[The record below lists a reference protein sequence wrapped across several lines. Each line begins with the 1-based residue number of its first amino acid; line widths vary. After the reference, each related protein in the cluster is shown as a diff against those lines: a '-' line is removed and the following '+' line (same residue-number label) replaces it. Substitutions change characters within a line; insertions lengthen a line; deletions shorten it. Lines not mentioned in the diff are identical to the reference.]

1 MNLCLS
7 RLMAHAVLGLC
18 FLHAEVRAQS
28 ASSPQTSP
36 PVPETL
42 QLLGRSTLN
51 ASALVEMDLSA
62 DDRRWLWERRT
73 LRLGVSQP
81 DYPPFDMTGS
91 GRDYEGITADY
102 VRLIAELLNLQVA
115 VSRYRNREAALQ
127 ALQRGEIDLLGTSNS
142 FEVTTANLSLSQAY
156 GVDQTVLV
164 RRVDPSA
171 AQVVQPPRQRLAIVQ
186 HYLPDDVL
194 NMLYP
199 DAEVLVYESSLAAMG
214 AVAFG
219 QADLYLGNAL
229 GAHFQLGRSL
239 LNNLQLTQV
248 PALRENHF
256 SFAMAPANSRLLGLV
271 NRALQVIDPLE
282 RRAILRRWSVEG
294 VVIPRRAEVQL
305 SASERR
311 WMQRHPQVRVLI
323 DEGLLPISYRDEQGR
338 FRGISAHVLDAV
350 GQRTGLVFDV
360 QSSTSLA
367 QMSRSILRGDADLLA
382 ALAPS
387 PIREEQLAFS
397 RPYLNSGMVLV
408 TPDASLAPTS
418 LEQLAGKPVAVVQG
432 TFLLDELAERYP
444 QVPLLHAATVGEALA
459 LVAQGKA
466 CAAVVSLLSARY
478 QLAARYGGELRISA
492 SLPVSPANF
501 AFATARGQSELLSII
516 DKALLSI
523 EPQELEA
530 LTHRSQ
536 PQVIVADS
544 YWSRH
549 RERVFRMLWAG
560 GALLLLALLWIT
572 WLRRQI
578 RRRERA
584 EQALTDQLEFMRVM
598 IDGTPHP
605 IYVRDRQ
612 GLLLNCNASY
622 LKALGASREEVIGQ
636 PITMTKVVEP
646 QAAQFYQ
653 DSYLRVM
660 AQGTPIVE
668 DRKLTLANGTEMTI
682 YHWILPYKAS
692 GGQTVGLIAG
702 WIDVTERERLCL
714 AHQQA
719 TQEAEAAN
727 QAKTHFLAT
736 MSHEIRTPMNAVL
749 GMLELA
755 LKKADE
761 GRLDRLAI
769 EVAAEAAQGLLD
781 LIGDI
786 LDITR
791 IEGGHLQ
798 LETRAVALRP
808 WIESVLRVFDAQ
820 ARHKGLALE
829 LQLLGD
835 THQELTLD
843 PVRLR
848 QVVANLVGNAIKFTE
863 AGYVRVSLDVQPLGR
878 EVRIVLCVE
887 DTGVGIAEEEQQ
899 HLCEPFV
906 QASNQVVGSRIGTG
920 LGLSISRALC
930 ELMGGSLR
938 LHSEPGQ
945 GTQVWVTLQ
954 ASRAAAEP
962 PPISP
967 PIPQAPAK
975 GSRVLR
981 VLVVDDYPPNR
992 LLLDQQ
998 LSYLGHAVRVAEDGA
1013 AGFELWRSETFD
1025 AVITDCNMPEGNGYV
1040 LARQIRDSERQR
1052 GLPACLV
1059 VGCTAN
1065 AQPEERQRC
1074 LDAGMDDCLFKPLTL
1089 AHLADCLRE
1098 VVAGQQPRETAQ
1110 VLDLRELRRLT
1121 AGSAQS
1127 FAQLLETL
1135 VACHRQ
1141 DLQRLDAL
1149 TAAGELQQ
1157 VADLVHRI
1165 KGSARLIRADNVL
1178 QACAWCEALADDDP
1192 LALGDALAALR
1203 QAMCELSQV
1212 LEQTTELAQVF

>member
-1 MNLCLS
+1 MTSRLS
-7 RLMAHAVLGLC
+7 RLLACAALGCLIHAPFQAFGQ
-18 FLHAEVRAQS
+18 AP
-28 ASSPQTSP
+28 PQN
-36 PVPETL
+36 PETL
-42 QLLGRSTLN
+42 ELLGRSALN
-51 ASALVEMDLSA
+51 PRALTDL
-62 DDRRWLWERRT
+62 DLGDEDRRWLWERRV

-102 VRLIAELLNLQVA
+102 VGLIAELLNLQVK
-115 VSRYRNREAALQ
+115 VSRYRSREQALNALQ
-127 ALQRGEIDLLGTSNS
+127 QGEIDLLGTSNS
-142 FEVTTANLSLSQAY
+142 FEVANANLTLSQAY
-156 GVDQTVLV
+156 GTDQTVLV
-164 RRVDPSA
+164 RRVDPPDPL
-171 AQVVQPPRQRLAIVQ
+171 VVQPRAQRLATVQ
-186 HYLPDDVL
+186 HYLPDDVVH
-194 NMLYP
+194 MLYP
-199 DAEVLVYESSLAAMG
+199 DAEVLVYESVLAAMG

-229 GAHFQLGRSL
+229 GAHFQLSRSL

-248 PALRENHF
+248 PELREDHF
-256 SFAMAPANSRLLGLV
+256 SFAMAPANSRLLSLV
-271 NRALQVIDPLE
+271 NNALQVIDPLE

-294 VVIPRRAEVQL
+294 VVIPLRTKVRL
-305 SASERR
+305 SSTEQR
-311 WMQRHPQVRVLI
+311 WMERHPRIKVLI
-323 DEGLLPISYRDEQGR
+323 DEALLPISYRDDQGR
-338 FRGISAHVLDAV
+338 FRGISAKVLDAV
-350 GQRTGLVFDV
+350 SQRTGLVFDV
-360 QSSTSLA
+360 QSSSSLA
-367 QMSRSILRGDADLLA
+367 QMSRSIVRGEAQLLA
-382 ALAPS
+382 AMVPS
-387 PIREEQLAFS
+387 PIREEHLAFS

-408 TPDASLAPTS
+408 TRDDPRAPTG
-418 LEQLAGKPVAVVQG
+418 LEQLQGKTLALVQG
-432 TFLLDELAERYP
+432 SFLHDDLTERYP
-444 QVPLLHAATVGEALA
+444 GVALLAATSVPDALA

-466 CAAVVSLLSARY
+466 SAAVVSLLSARY

-492 SLPVSPANF
+492 SLPVSPANI
-501 AFATARGQSELLSII
+501 AFAAARGENELLTII

-530 LTHRSQ
+530 LTHRSH

-544 YWSRH
+544 YWHRH
-549 RERVFRMLWAG
+549 RAQVFRVLWTVAG
-560 GALLLLALLWIT
+560 LLLLALLWIT

-612 GLLLNCNASY
+612 GRLLNCNASY
-622 LKALGASREEVIGQ
+622 LKALGSSREEVIGQ
-636 PITMTKVVEP
+636 AITMTTVVDPE
-646 QAAQFYQ
+646 QAQFYQ
-653 DSYLRVM
+653 ASYLRVM
-660 AQGTPIVE
+660 AQGKPIVE
-668 DRKLTLANGTEMTI
+668 DRQLTLANGEEMTI

-714 AHQQA
+714 AYQRA

-798 LETRAVALRP
+798 LQPRPVALRP

-820 ARHKGLALE
+820 ARHKGLALK
-829 LQLLGD
+829 LQLLGEV
-835 THQELTLD
+835 HQEVLLD

-863 AGYVRVSLDVQPLGR
+863 AGHVRVSLEVQPLGQD
-878 EVRIVLCVE
+878 VRLVLCVE
-887 DTGVGIAEEEQQ
+887 DTGVGIAEHEQQ
-899 HLCEPFV
+899 HLGEPFV
-906 QASNQVVGSRIGTG
+906 QARNQVAGSQMGTG

-930 ELMGGSLR
+930 ELMGGELR
-938 LHSEPGQ
+938 LHSRPGQ

-954 ASRAAAEP
+954 APRVAAMPAPLGAQAAAP
-962 PPISP
+962 PPVSA
-967 PIPQAPAK
+967 Q
-975 GSRVLR
+975 VLR
-981 VLVVDDYPPNR
+981 ILVVDDYPANR

-998 LSYLGHAVRVAEDGA
+998 LTYLGHAVRLAKDGV
-1013 AGFELWRSETFD
+1013 AGFESWRAEPFD
-1025 AVITDCNMPEGNGYV
+1025 AVITDCNMPEGDGYL
-1040 LARQIRDSERQR
+1040 LARQIRDSERQQ
-1052 GLPACLV
+1052 GLQPCLIL
-1059 VGCTAN
+1059 GCTAN
-1065 AQPEERQRC
+1065 AQPEGRQRC
-1074 LDAGMDDCLFKPLTL
+1074 LEAGMDDCLIKPLSL
-1089 AHLADCLRE
+1089 AQLAECLGN
-1098 VVAGQQPRETAQ
+1098 VVACRQPREPAQ
-1110 VLDLRELRRLT
+1110 VIDLGELRRLT
-1121 AGSAQS
+1121 AGSAEG

-1135 VACHRQ
+1135 ITCHREDVRRLDTLSAAN
-1141 DLQRLDAL
+1141 DLQQLP
-1149 TAAGELQQ
+1149 
-1157 VADLVHRI
+1157 DLVHRI
-1165 KGSARLIRADNVL
+1165 KGSARMIRAESVL
-1178 QACAWCEALADDDP
+1178 QACAYCEALLADDP
-1192 LALGDALAALR
+1192 LALADALATLR
-1203 QAMCELSQV
+1203 EAMYELSQA
-1212 LEQTTELAQVF
+1212 LEQTTAPV

>member
-1 MNLCLS
+1 MNS
-7 RLMAHAVLGLC
+7 RLSLLLACAVLGCCL
-18 FLHAEVRAQS
+18 LHAEVKAQV
-28 ASSPQTSP
+28 AP
-36 PVPETL
+36 PVSPAPPDALE
-42 QLLGRSTLN
+42 LLGRSTITARALADIDLN
-51 ASALVEMDLSA
+51 DE
-62 DDRRWLWERRT
+62 DRRWLWERRH

-102 VRLIAELLNLQVA
+102 VRLIAELLNLQVS
-115 VSRYRNREAALQ
+115 VLRYRTREQALQ
-127 ALQRGEIDLLGTSNS
+127 ALQKGEIDLLGTSNG
-142 FEVTTANLSLSQAY
+142 FEVANANLTLSQAY
-156 GVDQTVLV
+156 GTDQTVLV
-164 RRVDPSA
+164 RRAEPLEDPGLPKP
-171 AQVVQPPRQRLAIVQ
+171 VQRLAIVQ
-186 HYLPDDVL
+186 HYLPDDVVR
-194 NMLYP
+194 MLYP
-199 DAEVLVYESSLAAMG
+199 DAQLLVYESALAAMG

-219 QADLYLGNAL
+219 QADLYLGNAM

-239 LNNLQLTQV
+239 LSNLQLTQV
-248 PALRENHF
+248 AQLRENHF
-256 SFAMAPANSRLLGLV
+256 SFAMAPANSRLLALV

-282 RRAILRRWSVEG
+282 RRSILRRWSVEG
-294 VVIPRRAEVQL
+294 VVIPLRAKVQL
-305 SASERR
+305 SAAERR
-311 WMQRHPQVRVLI
+311 WMQRHPQVKVLI
-323 DEGLLPISYRDEQGR
+323 DEGLLPISYRDDQGR
-338 FRGISAHVLDAV
+338 FRGISAQVLDAI

-360 QSSTSLA
+360 QSSSSLA
-367 QMSRSILRGDADLLA
+367 QMSRSVARGEAHLLA

-387 PIREEQLAFS
+387 PIRQEQLAFT

-408 TPDASLAPTS
+408 TADDGRSPTG

-432 TFLLDELAERYP
+432 SFLLDELAERYP
-444 QVPLLHAATVGEALA
+444 HVVLVHAATVADALA
-459 LVAQGKA
+459 RVAQGKA
-466 CAAVVSLLSARY
+466 SAAVVSLLSARY

-501 AFATARGQSELLSII
+501 AFAAARGEHELLSII

-530 LTHRSQ
+530 LTHRSH
-536 PQVIVADS
+536 PRVIVADS

-549 RERVFRMLWAG
+549 RERVFKVLWGSG
-560 GALLLLALLWIT
+560 GLLLLALLWIT

-578 RRRERA
+578 RRRVRA
-584 EQALTDQLEFMRVM
+584 ERALTDQLEFMRVM

-622 LKALGASREEVIGQ
+622 LKALGSTREEVIGQ
-636 PITMTKVVEP
+636 PITNTHVVEP
-646 QAAQFYQ
+646 RQAQFYQ
-653 DSYLRVM
+653 DAYLRVM
-660 AQGTPIVE
+660 AQGKPIVE
-668 DRKLTLANGTEMTI
+668 DRKLTLANGEEMTI

-692 GGQTVGLIAG
+692 GGRTVGLIAG

-798 LETRAVALRP
+798 LQTRPVALRP

-820 ARHKGLALE
+820 ARHKGLALD

-835 THQELTLD
+835 THQEVVLD

-863 AGYVRVSLDVQPLGR
+863 AGHVRVSLEVQPLGC

-887 DTGVGIAEEEQQ
+887 DTGVGIAMHEQQ
-899 HLCEPFV
+899 HLGEPFV
-906 QASNQVVGSRIGTG
+906 QANNQAAASGLGTG

-930 ELMGGSLR
+930 ELMGGELS
-938 LHSEPGQ
+938 LHSQPGQ

-954 ASRAAAEP
+954 APRAAAEP
-962 PPISP
+962 EPIG
-967 PIPQAPAK
+967 APLPELVLGAR
-975 GSRVLR
+975 GLR
-981 VLVVDDYPPNR
+981 VLVVDDYSPNR

-998 LSYLGHAVRVAEDGA
+998 LSYLGHTVRLAKDGV
-1013 AGFELWRSETFD
+1013 AGFELWNTEPFD

-1052 GLPACLV
+1052 GLRPCLI

-1065 AQPEERQRC
+1065 AQAEERQRC
-1074 LDAGMDDCLFKPLTL
+1074 LDVGMDDCLFKPLSL

-1098 VVAGQQPRETAQ
+1098 VVAGRRPREPQ
-1110 VLDLRELRRLT
+1110 SVMDLSELRRLT
-1121 AGSAQS
+1121 AGSEES
-1127 FAQLLETL
+1127 FAQLLDTL
-1135 VACHRQ
+1135 VACHQ
-1141 DLQRLDAL
+1141 EDLQRLDAL
-1149 TAAGELQQ
+1149 GAQVEVQQ
-1157 VADLVHRI
+1157 VMDLVHRI
-1165 KGSARLIRADNVL
+1165 KGSARMIRADTVL
-1178 QACAWCEALADDDP
+1178 QACTYCEALAAEDP
-1192 LALGDALAALR
+1192 VALGDALAILR
-1203 QAMCELSQV
+1203 EAMHELAQA
-1212 LEQTTELAQVF
+1212 LEQTPESV

>member
-1 MNLCLS
+1 MNSRLS
-7 RLMAHAVLGLC
+7 RLLARAVLGCCLI
-18 FLHAEVRAQS
+18 HAQAHAQS
-28 ASSPQTSP
+28 PSSSQTAP
-36 PVPETL
+36 AVPEAL
-42 QLLGRSTLN
+42 ELLGRSTLN
-51 ASALVEMDLSA
+51 ARALVEMDLSA
-62 DDRRWLWERRT
+62 EDRRWLWERRT

-102 VRLIAELLNLQVA
+102 VRLIAELLNLQVT
-115 VSRYRNREAALQ
+115 VSRYRTREAALQ
-127 ALQRGEIDLLGTSNS
+127 ALRRGEIDLLGTSNS
-142 FEVTTANLSLSQAY
+142 FEVANANLSLSQAY
-156 GVDQTVLV
+156 GLDQTVLV
-164 RRVDPSA
+164 RRVDPPQG
-171 AQVVQPPRQRLAIVQ
+171 QVSSHRPQRLAIVQ
-186 HYLPDDVL
+186 HYLPDDVVR
-194 NMLYP
+194 MLYP
-199 DAEVLVYESSLAAMG
+199 DAEMLVYESSLAAMG

-219 QADLYLGNAL
+219 QADLYLGNAM

-248 PALRENHF
+248 PELRENHF
-256 SFAMAPANSRLLGLV
+256 SFAMAPANSRLLTLV
-271 NRALQVIDPLE
+271 NRALKVIEPLE

-305 SASERR
+305 SPAEQR
-311 WMQRHPQVRVLI
+311 WMQRHPRVVVLI

-338 FRGISAHVLDAV
+338 FRGISAQVLDV
-350 GQRTGLVFDV
+350 ISQRTGLVFDV

-367 QMSRSILRGDADLLA
+367 RMSRSIVRGEAQLLA

-387 PIREEQLAFS
+387 PVREEQLAFT

-408 TPDASLAPTS
+408 TPDDGLAPTS

-444 QVPLLHAATVGEALA
+444 YVPLVHAATVADALA

-466 CAAVVSLLSARY
+466 SAAVVSLLSARY

-501 AFATARGQSELLSII
+501 AFATARGESELLSII

-530 LTHRSQ
+530 LTHRSH

-549 RERVFRMLWAG
+549 RERVFQVLWGG
-560 GALLLLALLWIT
+560 GALLLLALMWIT

-622 LKALGASREEVIGQ
+622 LKALGVSREDVIGQ
-636 PITMTKVVEP
+636 PITKTTVVEP
-646 QAAQFYQ
+646 RAAQFYQ

-668 DRKLTLANGTEMTI
+668 DRQLALASGEEMTI

-702 WIDVTERERLCL
+702 WIDVTDRERLCL

-863 AGYVRVSLDVQPLGR
+863 TGYVRVSLEVQPLGR
-878 EVRIVLCVE
+878 DVRVVLCVE
-887 DTGVGIAEEEQQ
+887 DTGVGIAEHEQQ

-906 QASNQVVGSRIGTG
+906 QARNQDTGSRLGTG

-930 ELMGGSLR
+930 ELMGGELR
-938 LHSEPGQ
+938 LHSQPGQ

-954 ASRAAAEP
+954 AARAQTESVPTSHPLMEAA
-962 PPISP
+962 IKGT
-967 PIPQAPAK
+967 QA
-975 GSRVLR
+975 LR

-998 LSYLGHAVRVAEDGA
+998 LSYLGHTVRSAKDGA
-1013 AGFELWRSETFD
+1013 AGFELWCSEPFD
-1025 AVITDCNMPEGNGYV
+1025 AVITDCNMPEGNGYG
-1040 LARQIRDSERQR
+1040 LARQIRDRERQR
-1052 GLPACLV
+1052 GLLPCLI

-1074 LDAGMDDCLFKPLTL
+1074 LEAGMDDCLFKPLSL
-1089 AHLADCLRE
+1089 AHLIDCLRE
-1098 VVAGQQPRETAQ
+1098 VVAGRQPRKPEQ
-1110 VLDLRELRRLT
+1110 VMDLSELRRLT

-1127 FAQLLETL
+1127 FTQLLETL

-1149 TAAGELQQ
+1149 TAAGDLPQ
-1157 VADLVHRI
+1157 VRDLVHRI
-1165 KGSARLIRADNVL
+1165 KGSARMIRADSVL
-1178 QACAWCEALADDDP
+1178 QACAWCEALADDDSI
-1192 LALGDALAALR
+1192 ALGGALGALR
-1203 QAMCELSQV
+1203 KAMDELSQA
-1212 LEQTTELAQVF
+1212 LEQTTEVV